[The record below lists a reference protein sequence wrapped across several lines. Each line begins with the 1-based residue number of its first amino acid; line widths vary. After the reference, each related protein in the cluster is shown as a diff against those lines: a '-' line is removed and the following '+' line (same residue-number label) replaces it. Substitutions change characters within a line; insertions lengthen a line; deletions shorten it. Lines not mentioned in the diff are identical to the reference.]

1 MMNKQTQLR
10 IPTGVKGYCV
20 LSLIPTRVKGYCVL
34 SLSPPPLNRSHN
46 FLDLAI
52 LAITFNLDLMCHCIS
67 QT

>member
-10 IPTGVKGYCV
+10 IPTG
-20 LSLIPTRVKGYCVL
+20 VKGYCVL

-52 LAITFNLDLMCHCIS
+52 LAITFNLDLTCHCIS